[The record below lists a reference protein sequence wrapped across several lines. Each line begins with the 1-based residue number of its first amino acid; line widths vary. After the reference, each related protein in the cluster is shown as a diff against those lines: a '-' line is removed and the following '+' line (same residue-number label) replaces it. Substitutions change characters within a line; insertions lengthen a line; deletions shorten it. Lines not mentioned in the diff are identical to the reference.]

1 MRSLLRRAVGRAR
14 RASLRGSED
23 GVTLVEFSLIFP
35 IFMVLFMA
43 IIEFS
48 LAFNANLG
56 INRASQDAGLVAAV
70 AGNAP
75 GADCWILDTV
85 EQEISAPNRKANI
98 GEVQIQRTGPGGAN
112 VYAFNRYSHGGSLTC
127 TLGDATRITVPYT
140 VIAIGYPESQRCNL
154 SSGCPLLTPA
164 RNQVDNIAVQISYTY
179 TYQTP
184 IGSLSKLLWNDPMAR
199 TWTFQKR
206 NVFRMEPIL

>member
-1 MRSLLRRAVGRAR
+1 MRSRFRHGLCAMRRQ
-14 RASLRGSED
+14 SFRGSED

-75 GADCWILDTV
+75 GADCWILDTI
-85 EQEISAPNRKANI
+85 EQEIGAPNRKTNI
-98 GEVQIQRTGPGGAN
+98 GDVQIQRTGPGGAN
-112 VYAFNRYSHGGSLTC
+112 VYAYNKYTRGGSLTC
-127 TLGDATRITVPYT
+127 TLADATRITVPYT
-140 VIAIGYPESQRCNL
+140 AVSIGYPEAQRCNL

-164 RNQVDNIAVQISYTY
+164 RNLVDNIAVQISYTY